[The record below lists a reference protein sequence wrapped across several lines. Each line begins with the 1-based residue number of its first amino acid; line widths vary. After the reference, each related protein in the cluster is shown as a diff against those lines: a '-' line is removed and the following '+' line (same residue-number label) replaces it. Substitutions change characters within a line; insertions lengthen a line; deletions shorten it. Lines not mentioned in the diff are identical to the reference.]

1 MQHNEKTSK
10 NLVWYLEQQLD
21 VQLEILKHQTEIT
34 KLVINQLLEDE
45 VHRKA
50 GYKYEHSSKPYSRW
64 GSNPGSVK
72 IGKERIKM
80 EIPRLYNKQ
89 EGRTEGLE
97 NFKKI
102 KEVEIS
108 PERLIDEILFG
119 LSQKNYAEI
128 AKTTAESF
136 GFSQSSISREFI
148 ETTSKVLKEFEQ
160 RDLGEYDFIG
170 LAIDGKYLRKHQI
183 VIALGIT
190 IDGIKI
196 PLGFIETT
204 TENHLSVKGLL
215 DDLIRRNFQFT
226 EGLLILIDGA
236 TGLRKAVKETFGQ
249 YGLIQRCTWH
259 KRENVVSYL
268 PKDKQEHFRGKLQ
281 RAYSE
286 PDYQTAK
293 SKLYEIRI
301 ELEKI
306 NRSAANSLDE
316 GIEETLTLHRLGL
329 VEQLGKSLLTTNV
342 IESLNSQLSGY
353 VRKVKNWSS
362 TEMRARWMA
371 ASLVQIES
379 RMRRINNYEKLSLLR
394 TAIKAEL
401 KLDEQR
407 VA

>member
-1 MQHNEKTSK
+1 MQHNEKTNK
-10 NLVWYLEQQLD
+10 NLIWYLEQQLD
-21 VQLEILKHQTEIT
+21 VQLEILIHQTEIT

-45 VHRKA
+45 VHKKA
-50 GYKYEHSSKPYSRW
+50 GQKYEHGSKPYSRW

-72 IGKERIKM
+72 IGKQRIKM

-89 EGRTEGLE
+89 EKRTEGLE
-97 NFKKI
+97 NYKKI

-108 PERLIDEILFG
+108 PEKLIDKILFG
-119 LSQKNYAEI
+119 LSQKNYSEI
-128 AKTTAESF
+128 VRTTAESF

-148 ETTSKVLKEFEQ
+148 EATSKVLEEFEQ
-160 RDLGEYDFIG
+160 RDLGEYDFVG

-215 DDLIRRNFQFT
+215 NDLIRRNFQFT

-236 TGLRKAVKETFGQ
+236 TGLRKAVKESFGE

-286 PDYQTAK
+286 PEYQTAK

-306 NRSAANSLDE
+306 NRSAAHSLDE
-316 GIEETLTLHRLGL
+316 GLEETLTLHRLGL

-362 TEMRARWMA
+362 SKMRARWMA

>member
-1 MQHNEKTSK
+1 MQHNEKTSN

-50 GYKYEHSSKPYSRW
+50 GQKYEHSSKPYSRW

-183 VIALGIT
+183 VMI
-190 IDGIKI
+190 
-196 PLGFIETT
+196 
-204 TENHLSVKGLL
+204 
-215 DDLIRRNFQFT
+215 
-226 EGLLILIDGA
+226 
-236 TGLRKAVKETFGQ
+236 
-249 YGLIQRCTWH
+249 
-259 KRENVVSYL
+259 
-268 PKDKQEHFRGKLQ
+268 
-281 RAYSE
+281 
-286 PDYQTAK
+286 
-293 SKLYEIRI
+293 
-301 ELEKI
+301 
-306 NRSAANSLDE
+306 
-316 GIEETLTLHRLGL
+316 
-329 VEQLGKSLLTTNV
+329 
-342 IESLNSQLSGY
+342 
-353 VRKVKNWSS
+353 
-362 TEMRARWMA
+362 
-371 ASLVQIES
+371 
-379 RMRRINNYEKLSLLR
+379 
-394 TAIKAEL
+394 
-401 KLDEQR
+401 
-407 VA
+407 